1 MIGDL
6 IEAELNQI
14 DQSEVEEWTKEYE
27 LIKLELN
34 DYLSYQLEDQDNWD
48 DQLQE
53 EIDMQAQAY
62 HDQNANI
69 GVCALCQ
76 SGWVRKHVNE

>member
-14 DQSEVEEWTKEYE
+14 DQSEVEQWTKEYE

-34 DYLSYQLEDQDNWD
+34 EYLSYQLEGQDNWD
-48 DQLQE
+48 DQIQE
-53 EIDMQAQAY
+53 EIDMQA
-62 HDQNANI
+62 
-69 GVCALCQ
+69 
-76 SGWVRKHVNE
+76 